1 MGTWLKHD
9 VITIVNAPLE
19 NVWNTWSDL
28 DSMSLWMSWIE
39 SVKTVDQETSTLP
52 DLTEWT
58 LAANGFK
65 FKWKAQITE
74 RIERNKLVWKS
85 IGGLPTEGSVV
96 FEAKG
101 AQSTSVNL
109 AVTYELPK
117 MIARFMEENILGKMV
132 THELQA
138 NIDRFKDLVERN
150 YKKDMS
156 N

>member
-1 MGTWLKHD
+1 MGTWLKHE
-9 VITIVNAPLE
+9 VITIVNAPLDR
-19 NVWNTWSDL
+19 VWNTWSDL

-74 RIERNKLVWKS
+74 RIEKNKLKWES
-85 IGGLPTEGSVV
+85 IGGLPTQGSVI
-96 FEAKG
+96 FESQG
-101 AQSTSVNL
+101 DQLTSVNL
-109 AVTYELPK
+109 AVTYELPR
-117 MIARFMEENILGKMV
+117 MIARFMEEKILGKMV
-132 THELQA
+132 TKELQA
-138 NIDRFKDLVERN
+138 NIDRFKDLVEKN
-150 YKKDMS
+150 YKNDIS